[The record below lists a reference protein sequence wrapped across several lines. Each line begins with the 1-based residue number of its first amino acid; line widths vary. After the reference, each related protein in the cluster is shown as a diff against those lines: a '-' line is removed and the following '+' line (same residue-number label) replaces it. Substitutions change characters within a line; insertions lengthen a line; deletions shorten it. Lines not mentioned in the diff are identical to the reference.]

1 MSTELSVPTIREV
14 SDYLRAVFP
23 LRLAESWDNVGLL
36 AGDEA
41 GPAGKIM
48 TCLTVTPESAEEA
61 IDEQVQLIVSHHPL
75 PFHSFKRLTTDLTP
89 TRLLWQL
96 AQAGVAIY
104 SPHTAF
110 DSAAEG
116 INQLALQ
123 RLHCSS
129 IRPLL
134 PKPGDPEG
142 LGAGRAGEL
151 PSPGSLGELTARVK
165 TIYDIPFVQ
174 LVGQPDRI
182 VTRCASACGS
192 GGSFVGA
199 AADAGC
205 DALLTGE
212 ATFHDCLEARARNI
226 ALILVGHYASERF
239 GVEQLAERIAQQFP
253 ASQVWPSRRETDPLQ
268 VV

>member
-1 MSTELSVPTIREV
+1 MPNNPSTSTIREV
-14 SDYLRAVFP
+14 SDYLRAAYP
-23 LRLAESWDNVGLL
+23 IRLAESWDNVGLL
-36 AGDEA
+36 VGNDSA
-41 GPAGKIM
+41 PATRIM

-61 IDEQVQLIVSHHPL
+61 IEEKVQLIVSHHPL
-75 PFHSFKRLTTDLTP
+75 PFHSFKRLTTELTP

-96 AQAGVAIY
+96 AQAGVSIY

-116 INQLALQ
+116 INQFALQ
-123 RLHCSS
+123 RLNCVG
-129 IRPLL
+129 IQPLL
-134 PKPGDPEG
+134 PKPGDPDG
-142 LGAGRAGEL
+142 LGAGRAGDL
-151 PSPGSLGELTARVK
+151 PSPSSLGEFAARVK
-165 TIYDIPFVQ
+165 TIYDVSYVQ
-174 LVGQPDRI
+174 IVGQLDRI
-182 VTRCASACGS
+182 ITRCASACGS

-239 GVEQLAERIAQQFP
+239 GVELMAERLALQFP
-253 ASQVWPSRRETDPLQ
+253 GSQVWPSRRESDPLQ
-268 VV
+268 IV

>member
-1 MSTELSVPTIREV
+1 MPTDSSAPTIREV
-14 SDYLRAVFP
+14 SEYLRAIYP
-23 LRLAESWDNVGLL
+23 LRLAEAWDNVGLL
-36 AGDEA
+36 VGNESAA
-41 GPAGKIM
+41 ASRIM
-48 TCLTVTPESAEEA
+48 TCLSVTPESADEA
-61 IDEQVQLIVSHHPL
+61 IEEKVQLIITHHPL
-75 PFHSFKRLTTDLTP
+75 PFHSLKRLTTELTP
-89 TRLLWQL
+89 TRLLWNL
-96 AQAGVAIY
+96 AQAGIAIY

-116 INQLALQ
+116 INQLALL
-123 RLHCSS
+123 RLNCTN
-129 IRPLL
+129 IKPLQ

-142 LGAGRAGEL
+142 LGAGRGGDL
-151 PSPGSLGELTARVK
+151 PSASSLADFAARVK
-165 TIYDIPFVQ
+165 TIYDLSHVQ

-182 VTRCASACGS
+182 ISRCASACGS

-212 ATFHDCLEARARNI
+212 ASFHDCLEARARNL

-239 GVEQLAERIAQQFP
+239 GVEQIATKLAQQFP
-253 ASQVWPSRRETDPLQ
+253 AAQVWPSRRENDPLQ

>member
-1 MSTELSVPTIREV
+1 MPTHSSAPTIREV
-14 SDYLRAVFP
+14 SDYLRAVYP

-36 AGDEA
+36 VGNESA
-41 GPAGKIM
+41 PAARVM

-61 IDEQVQLIVSHHPL
+61 IEEQVQLIVSHHPL
-75 PFHSFKRLTTDLTP
+75 PFHSFKRLTTELTP

-116 INQLALQ
+116 INQLALK
-123 RLHCSS
+123 RLNCAE
-129 IRPLL
+129 IKPLL
-134 PKPGDPEG
+134 PKPGDPDG
-142 LGAGRAGEL
+142 LGAGRAGDL
-151 PSPGSLGELTARVK
+151 PSPSSLGEFAARVK
-165 TIYDIPFVQ
+165 TIYDLSHVQ
-174 LVGQPDRI
+174 IVGQPDRI
-182 VTRCASACGS
+182 ITRCASACGS

-239 GVEQLAERIAQQFP
+239 GVEQMAAKIAQQFP
-253 ASQVWPSRRETDPLQ
+253 TAKIWPSRRESDPLQ
-268 VV
+268 IV

>member
-1 MSTELSVPTIREV
+1 MPTHAPAPTIRDV
-14 SDYLRAVFP
+14 SDYLRAIYP

-36 AGDEA
+36 VGNESA
-41 GPAGKIM
+41 PAARIL

-75 PFHSFKRLTTDLTP
+75 PFHSFKRLTTELTP

-96 AQAGVAIY
+96 AQAGIAIY

-116 INQLALQ
+116 INQFALQ
-123 RLHCSS
+123 RLNCVA
-129 IRPLL
+129 IQPLL

-142 LGAGRAGEL
+142 LGAGRAGDL
-151 PSPGSLGELTARVK
+151 PSPCSLGEFAARVK
-165 TIYDIPFVQ
+165 TIYEIPFLQ
-174 LVGQPDRI
+174 IVGQTDRI
-182 VTRCASACGS
+182 ISRCASACGS

-239 GVEQLAERIAQQFP
+239 GVEQMAEQIARQFP
-253 ASQVWPSRRETDPLQ
+253 SAEVWPSRRESDPLQ
-268 VV
+268 VL